1 MLILKYYSFENYFLN
16 PRIMAELSVIL
27 SEEDF
32 YTILYEKWR
41 DYLCRLTSGRK
52 FIKALGRD
60 LRSPEDLKA
69 HMELFKIHLRGHNL
83 FDIFYG
89 RYKKQ
94 ETELLNRYIDLA
106 PREDFADIL
115 DSIDQFM
122 YFDSRKKKK

>member
-1 MLILKYYSFENYFLN
+1 
-16 PRIMAELSVIL
+16 MAELSVIPA
-27 SEEDF
+27 EEDF

-41 DYLCRLTSGRK
+41 EYLCRLTSGRK
-52 FIKALGRD
+52 FIKVLGRD